1 MGFSCGEVPGLCKSR
16 IRGLPH
22 LSPVCACPLMGS
34 LLGACAGSLVHRQA
48 LAATRACIQSPA
60 STSYAAECL
69 PRQLNRSVHRRALC
83 ARPRGALVVS
93 AGAGNGASGTMGT
106 GMQRAHPFFVTVPLG
121 GSCC

>member
-1 MGFSCGEVPGLCKSR
+1 MSGV
-16 IRGLPH
+16 
-22 LSPVCACPLMGS
+22 CPLMGS

-48 LAATRACIQSPA
+48 LAATRASIQSPA

-69 PRQLNRSVHRRALC
+69 PRKLNRSVHRRALC

-106 GMQRAHPFFVTVPLG
+106 GMQRAHPPCDIVLLG
-121 GSCC
+121 GRCYETGVPVLC